1 MEKWYPESKNIKVGS
16 MEKFSNKLTDY
27 FLRKGL
33 IEAKQTPWCKYMIM
47 HRVMDVISLLW
58 LVPIGSLVAPWYISI
73 TFVLSY
79 RFLRSRTGGFHAKSP
94 LGCLLAATV
103 TQLIGTSLVS
113 RIESTLLL
121 FCILFFSSCLIIYL
135 APANNP
141 ELHLTQEEI
150 QALLPRIKMRLFLL
164 WLLIVVLF
172 FFVPLLATSLLVG
185 VATTA
190 LLLVLSKSKI
200 GVN

>member
-1 MEKWYPESKNIKVGS
+1 MEH
-16 MEKFSNKLTDY
+16 FSEKLTEY

-33 IEAKQTPWCKYMIM
+33 IEVNQIPWCEYMIK

-58 LVPIGSLVAPWYISI
+58 LIPIGSLVGPWHVSF

-79 RFLRSRTGGFHAKSP
+79 RFLRARTGGYHAKSP
-94 LGCLLAATV
+94 LGCLLAATA
-103 TQLIGTSLVS
+103 TQLIGGFLVS
-113 RIESTLLL
+113 RIENTLLL
-121 FCILFFSSCLIIYL
+121 FCVLVLSSILIICL

-150 QALLPRIKMRLFLL
+150 QALLPCIRRRLVFL
-164 WLLIVVLF
+164 WLLIMLLF
-172 FFVPLLATSLLVG
+172 FFVPQMATSILLG
-185 VATTA
+185 VAATA
-190 LLLVLSKSKI
+190 LLLVFSKSGI

>member
-1 MEKWYPESKNIKVGS
+1 MEE
-16 MEKFSNKLTDY
+16 FSNKLTDY

-33 IEAKQTPWCKYMIM
+33 IEAKQTPWCEYMIK

-79 RFLRSRTGGFHAKSP
+79 RFLRSRTGGYHAKSP

-103 TQLIGTSLVS
+103 TQLIGGFFVS
-113 RIESTLLL
+113 RIKSALLL
-121 FCILFFSSCLIIYL
+121 FCILFLSSILVVWL
-135 APANNP
+135 SPANNP

-150 QALLPRIKMRLFLL
+150 QALLPRIKMRLFIL

-172 FFVPLLATSLLVG
+172 FFVPQMATSILLG

-190 LLLVLSKSKI
+190 LLLVFSKSGI